1 MASRLRR
8 KRKDSR
14 PSYKD
19 RCPACKHGRIVMAR
33 SGGAVLKALRLDVL
47 PVGGPHVQQLHI
59 VRPPR

>member
-33 SGGAVLKALRLDVL
+33 SG
-47 PVGGPHVQQLHI
+47 
-59 VRPPR
+59 VRCSKRCGWTFCL